1 MTVDAITPTVFFRE
15 RARARDS
22 LLFSLISFRSGAEM
36 RWARKCAC
44 VLLSRRSDDSGGGSG
59 GGSGGDD
66 DDVEE
71 NSASDTR

>member
-1 MTVDAITPTVFFRE
+1 MSMTVDAITPTVFFRE

-44 VLLSRRSDDSGGGSG
+44 VLLSRRSDDSGG
-59 GGSGGDD
+59 DD